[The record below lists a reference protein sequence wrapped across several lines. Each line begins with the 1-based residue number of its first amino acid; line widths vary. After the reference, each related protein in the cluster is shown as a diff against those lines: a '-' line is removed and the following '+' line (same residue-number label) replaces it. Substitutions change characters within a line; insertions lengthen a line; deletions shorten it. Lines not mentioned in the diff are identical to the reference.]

1 MSGNSQFTIHNS
13 QLKKTEKTE
22 KTEKNDLDLSVEIA
36 GVKFKNPVF
45 TASGTCGYGREYLP
59 YYSLSAIGAITTKGV
74 CLNPKEGNKTP
85 RVAETPG
92 GMLNAIGLE
101 NPGVKYFIENELPN
115 IKKYDT
121 KIIANIFGANI
132 QEYCEV
138 AEILSDTDVDMLEL
152 NISCPN
158 VKEGGIYFGTNPQMA
173 EEVTKAVKKRAK
185 KPVSVKLSPNVT
197 DITEMAKAVENGG
210 ADCISM
216 INTLV
221 GMKID
226 IKTKR
231 PVLHNN
237 IGGLSGAAIKPV
249 AVRMIWQAR
258 NAVKLPIIG
267 MGGIKNGGDAVEL
280 MLAGA
285 DAVAVGTASFN
296 DPRTVLKVID
306 GISGYMLDNNIKSV
320 REITGALKVWQ

>member
-1 MSGNSQFTIHNS
+1 MNNSNKF
-13 QLKKTEKTE
+13 EF
-22 KTEKNDLDLSVEIA
+22 KNDLDLSVEIA
-36 GVKFKNPVF
+36 GIKFKNPVF

-74 CLNPKEGNKTP
+74 CLNAKEGNKTP

-121 KIIANIFGANI
+121 KIIANIFGKNI
-132 QEYCEV
+132 DEYCEV
-138 AEILSDTDVDMLEL
+138 AEILSDTDVDMIEL

-158 VKEGGIYFGTNPQMA
+158 VKEGGIYFGTCPKMA
-173 EEVTKAVKKRAK
+173 EEITRTVKKRAK
-185 KPVSVKLSPNVT
+185 KPITVKLSPNVT
-197 DITEMAKAVENGG
+197 DITEIAKAVENGG

-226 IKTKR
+226 IKTRR
-231 PVLHNN
+231 PVLNNN

-249 AVRMIWQAR
+249 AVRMIWQVR
-258 NAVKLPIIG
+258 NSVKLPIIG
-267 MGGIKNGGDAVEL
+267 MGGIRTAEDAIEL

-296 DPRTVLKVID
+296 DPKTVLKVID
-306 GISGYMLDNNIKSV
+306 GIKDYMLANNIGAI
-320 REITGALKVWQ
+320 REITGKVRVW

>member
-1 MSGNSQFTIHNS
+1 MV
-13 QLKKTEKTE
+13 KD
-22 KTEKNDLDLSVEIA
+22 KNDLDLSVEIA

-45 TASGTCGYGREYLP
+45 TASGTCGFGREYAP
-59 YYSLSAIGAITTKGV
+59 YYSLSEIGAITTKGV
-74 CLNPKEGNKTP
+74 CLNPKEGNRTP

-92 GMLNAIGLE
+92 GMLNAIGLQ
-101 NPGVKYFIENELPN
+101 NPGVKYFIGNELPN

-121 KIIANIFGANI
+121 KIIVNIFGKDMD
-132 QEYCEV
+132 EYCEV
-138 AEILSDTDVDMLEL
+138 AEILAETDIDMLEL

-158 VKEGGIYFGTNPQMA
+158 VKEGGIYFGTCPKMA
-173 EEVTKAVKKRAK
+173 EEITASVKKRAGN
-185 KPVSVKLSPNVT
+185 KPVAVKLSPNVT
-197 DITEMAKAVENGG
+197 DITEIAKAAENGG

-221 GMKID
+221 GMRID

-231 PVLHNN
+231 PVLKNN

-249 AVRMIWQAR
+249 AVRMIWQVR

-267 MGGIKNGGDAVEL
+267 MGGITSGEDAIEL

-285 DAVAVGTASFN
+285 NAVAVGTASFN
-296 DPRTVLKVID
+296 EPRTVLKVID
-306 GISGYMLDNNIKSV
+306 GISDYMLDNNIKCAK
-320 REITGALKVWQ
+320 EITGAVNAWV

>member
-1 MSGNSQFTIHNS
+1 MVDKNN
-13 QLKKTEKTE
+13 
-22 KTEKNDLDLSVEIA
+22 KNDIDLSVDIA
-36 GVKFKNPVF
+36 GVKLKNPVV
-45 TASGTCGYGREYLP
+45 TASGTCGFGREYLP

-92 GMLNAIGLE
+92 GMLNAIGLQ

-121 KIIANIFGANI
+121 KIIANIFGNDI
-132 QEYCEV
+132 EEYCAV
-138 AEILSDTDVDMLEL
+138 AEMLSDTGIDMLEL

-158 VKEGGIYFGTNPQMA
+158 VKAGGIYFGTDPNLAQK
-173 EEVTKAVKKRAK
+173 VVSSVKKYAK

-197 DITEMAKAVENGG
+197 DIVSIAKAVENSG

-221 GMKID
+221 GMRID

-231 PVLHNN
+231 PVLKNN
-237 IGGLSGAAIKPV
+237 IGGLSGAAIRPV
-249 AVRMIWQAR
+249 AVRMIWQVR

-267 MGGIKNGGDAVEL
+267 MGGITDGDDAIEL

-285 DAVAVGTASFN
+285 NAVAVGTASFS
-296 DPRTVLKVID
+296 DPQTVLKTID
-306 GISGYMLDNNIKSV
+306 GIADYLASNSFGIKSA
-320 REITGALKVWQ
+320 RELTGAVIPW

>member
-1 MSGNSQFTIHNS
+1 MLN
-13 QLKKTEKTE
+13 
-22 KTEKNDLDLSVEIA
+22 KNDLDLAVEIA

-59 YYSLSAIGAITTKGV
+59 YYSLSSIGAITTKGV
-74 CLNPKEGNKTP
+74 CLEGKEGNKTP

-121 KIIANIFGANI
+121 KIIANIFGKDI
-132 QEYCEV
+132 EEYCKV
-138 AEILSDTDVDMLEL
+138 AEILSDTAIDMIEL

-158 VKEGGIYFGTNPQMA
+158 VKEGGIYFGTDPKMA
-173 EEVTKAVKKRAK
+173 EEITAAVKKRAK
-185 KPVSVKLSPNVT
+185 KPISVKLSPNVT
-197 DITEMAKAVENGG
+197 DITEIAKAVENGG

-216 INTLV
+216 INTLI
-221 GMKID
+221 GMRID

-231 PVLHNN
+231 PILKNN

-249 AVRMIWQAR
+249 AVRMIYQVR
-258 NAVKLPIIG
+258 NSVKLPIIG
-267 MGGIKNGGDAVEL
+267 MGGIRNGDDAIEL

-296 DPRTVLKVID
+296 DPKTVLKVIG
-306 GISGYMLDNNIKSV
+306 GISDYMFANNIKSV
-320 REITGALKVWQ
+320 GEITGGVNVW